1 VRKALK
7 SLPWVRQVRV
17 NFDKKKAVVTVEAGK
32 YNEKALLKA
41 LKKAGYRGK
50 VLK

>member
-1 VRKALK
+1 VRK
-7 SLPWVRQVRV
+7 VRV
-17 NFDKKKAVVTVEAGK
+17 DFEKKSAVVTVEAGK

-50 VLK
+50 PIK